1 MAYKVNRKE
10 RYLEVEEKER
20 FEEVTPLLPGD
31 KVLRIH
37 RRRPRRRLRI
47 TPNIPAVFR
56 FLRDI
61 ATKTP
66 LIPLILALIGLWLL
80 FSWGVYLAER
90 GANEQI
96 TSYGYALWWS
106 FTAMQTQGAN
116 APGPITTLGI
126 IIGSIWSIFSTI
138 AFFGVI
144 IGSLYAYFMLP
155 KRRPSQ
161 EIISAIQYNL
171 EELENLSTDELEA
184 LRDTTVRIINAQI
197 GRLKEK
203 SPGQ

>member
-1 MAYKVNRKE
+1 
-10 RYLEVEEKER
+10 VEDKER
-20 FEEVTPLLPGD
+20 FEEVRPLLPGD
-31 KVLRIH
+31 KVLRIL

-66 LIPLILALIGLWLL
+66 LIPLIVALAGLWLL
-80 FSWGVYLAER
+80 FSWGIYLVER
-90 GANEQI
+90 GVNEQI
-96 TSYGYALWWS
+96 TSYGYALWWC

-116 APGPITTLGI
+116 APGPVTALGI
-126 IIGSIWSIFSTI
+126 VIGSIWSIFSTI

-155 KRRPSQ
+155 RRRPSR
-161 EIISAIQYNL
+161 ELISAIEYNL
-171 EELENLSTDELEA
+171 EELENLSMDELEM
-184 LRDTTVRIINAQI
+184 LRDTVVRIVDAQI
-197 GRLKEK
+197 SRLKEK
-203 SPGQ
+203 SQGQ

>member
-1 MAYKVNRKE
+1 
-10 RYLEVEEKER
+10 VEEEER

-37 RRRPRRRLRI
+37 RRKPRRRLRI
-47 TPNIPAVFR
+47 VPNIPAVLR

-66 LIPLILALIGLWLL
+66 LIPLILTLTGLWLL
-80 FSWGVYLAER
+80 SSLGIYLAER
-90 GANEQI
+90 GVNEQI

-116 APGPITTLGI
+116 APGPITTPGI
-126 IIGSIWSIFSTI
+126 IIGSIWSIFSTV

-155 KRRPSQ
+155 RRRPSR

-171 EELENLSTDELEA
+171 EELESLSADELEA
-184 LRDTTVRIINAQI
+184 LRDTTVRIVDAQI
-197 GRLKEK
+197 SRLKEK
-203 SPGQ
+203 SQSQ

>member
-1 MAYKVNRKE
+1 M
-10 RYLEVEEKER
+10 EEKER

-126 IIGSIWSIFSTI
+126 IMGSIWSIFSTI

-155 KRRPSQ
+155 RRRPSR
-161 EIISAIQYNL
+161 EIISALQYNL
-171 EELENLSTDELEA
+171 EQLENLSIDELEV
-184 LRDTTVRIINAQI
+184 LRETTVQVVNTKIRE
-197 GRLKEK
+197 LKQK
-203 SPGQ
+203 PSSH

>member
-1 MAYKVNRKE
+1 M
-10 RYLEVEEKER
+10 EEKER
-20 FEEVTPLLPGD
+20 FEEVRPLLPGD
-31 KVLRIH
+31 KVLRIL

-56 FLRDI
+56 FLRDM

-66 LIPLILALIGLWLL
+66 LIPLIVALVGFWLL
-80 FSWGVYLAER
+80 FSWGIYLAER
-90 GANEQI
+90 GVNEQI
-96 TSYGYALWWS
+96 TSYGYALWWC

-116 APGPITTLGI
+116 APGPVTTPGI
-126 IIGSIWSIFSTI
+126 VIGSIWSIFSTI

-155 KRRPSQ
+155 RRHPSR
-161 EIISAIQYNL
+161 EFINAIQYNL

-184 LRDTTVRIINAQI
+184 LRDTTVRIIDAQI
-197 GRLKEK
+197 NRVRRKASG
-203 SPGQ
+203 S

>member
-1 MAYKVNRKE
+1 M
-10 RYLEVEEKER
+10 EEKEK

-31 KVLRIH
+31 KVLRIR

-56 FLRDI
+56 FFRDM

-66 LIPLILALIGLWLL
+66 LIPLILTLAGLWLL
-80 FSWGVYLAER
+80 FSLGIYLAER
-90 GANEQI
+90 GVNEQI

-106 FTAMQTQGAN
+106 FAAMQTQGAN
-116 APGPITTLGI
+116 APGPVTTSGI
-126 IIGSIWSIFSTI
+126 VIGAIWSILSTV

-155 KRRPSQ
+155 RRRPSQ
-161 EIISAIQYNL
+161 EILSAIQYNL
-171 EELENLSTDELEA
+171 GELENLSLDELET
-184 LRDTTVRIINAQI
+184 LRDTTVRIVDAQI
-197 GRLKEK
+197 NRVREK
-203 SPGQ
+203 ASD

>member
-1 MAYKVNRKE
+1 MKE
-10 RYLEVEEKER
+10 EETLEQL
-20 FEEVTPLLPGD
+20 TPLLRGD
-31 KVLRIH
+31 KVLRVR

-47 TPNIPAVFR
+47 TPNVPAIFR

-66 LIPLILALIGLWLL
+66 LIPLILVLIGLWLL

-126 IIGSIWSIFSTI
+126 IIGLIWSIFSTI

-155 KRRPSQ
+155 RRRPSR

-171 EELENLSTDELEA
+171 EELETLSTDELDA
-184 LRDTTVRIINAQI
+184 LRDTTVRIINTQI
-197 GRLKEK
+197 SRLKEK
-203 SPGQ
+203 SEGQ

>member
-1 MAYKVNRKE
+1 ME
-10 RYLEVEEKER
+10 GKER

-47 TPNIPAVFR
+47 TPDIPAFFR

-66 LIPLILALIGLWLL
+66 LIPLILTLAGLWLL
-80 FSWGVYLAER
+80 FSLGIYLAER
-90 GANEQI
+90 GVNEQI

-106 FTAMQTQGAN
+106 LTAMQTQGAN
-116 APGPITTLGI
+116 APGPITTPGMV
-126 IIGSIWSIFSTI
+126 IGSIWSIFSTI

-155 KRRPSQ
+155 RRRPSRQ
-161 EIISAIQYNL
+161 IISAIQYSL
-171 EELENLSTDELEA
+171 EELESLTADELEA
-184 LRDTTVRIINAQI
+184 LRDTTVRIIDAQI
-197 GRLKEK
+197 SRLKEK
-203 SPGQ
+203 SQGR